1 MCRGAVESVNV
12 DNILLDTG
20 CSGTLVRRELVKLE
34 KFKEGKLVEIQ
45 CAHGNTTSYPIA
57 KVDLVVEER
66 DITVEPA
73 VSDTLPQS
81 VLLGVD
87 VPELEDFMV
96 HNRKES
102 DGSAFV
108 VTTRTS
114 AKRERSRK
122 KKSRER
128 GMKRVK

>member
-1 MCRGAVESVNV
+1 M
-12 DNILLDTG
+12 
-20 CSGTLVRRELVKLE
+20 
-34 KFKEGKLVEIQ
+34 FKNTCEERVSEAGEVQGREIQ
-45 CAHGNTTSYPIA
+45 CAHGDTTSYPIA

-66 DITVEPA
+66 DITVEP
-73 VSDTLPQS
+73 DTLPQS

-87 VPELEDFMV
+87 VTELEDFTV

-114 AKRERSRK
+114 ATREQ
-122 KKSRER
+122 
-128 GMKRVK
+128 